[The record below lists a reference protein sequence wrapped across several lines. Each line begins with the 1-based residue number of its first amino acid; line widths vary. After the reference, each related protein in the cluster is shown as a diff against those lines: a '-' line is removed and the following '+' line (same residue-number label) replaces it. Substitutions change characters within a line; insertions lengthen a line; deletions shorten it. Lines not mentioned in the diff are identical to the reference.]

1 MKKTITIL
9 LAILMMASVFAQGAA
24 EAQAD
29 SKTVD
34 TLTITFIPSRDPDA
48 VVVAT
53 KPLEGLLKTQLA
65 SQGWT
70 VNNVKINVSTSYEA
84 AGEALDAGTTDLA
97 FIPAG
102 TYVQYEEGATAILT
116 ALRQGKSVDSLDPI
130 TWNTNEPITNSTDLV
145 VGYRSLIY
153 AGVTEKGKALAA
165 KVNNGEALTWDD
177 LNACSWGVAST
188 TSSAGYIYPSIWLNE
203 RFGKTVADLDH
214 AVQAGYAAA
223 FAGMASGMYDVIVC
237 YADGRNDYEAAWT
250 IATDSSDETGKAGM
264 GRSESIWDEL
274 NVIGVTPGIYNDT
287 VAVTKAKADI
297 YNPEFI
303 AAMQNALINVINTP
317 EGAEIFS
324 VYSHTGYAVA
334 QDSDYDAARAAL
346 KAVQ

>member
-1 MKKTITIL
+1 MKKIITIL

-237 YADGRNDYEAAWT
+237 YADGRQDYEKQWQAEWGRPNT
-250 IATDSSDETGKAGM
+250 IWEDMD
-264 GRSESIWDEL
+264 
-274 NVIGVTPGIYNDT
+274 VIGVTDFIMNDT
-287 VAVTKAKADI
+287 ISASKNSDI
-297 YNPEFI
+297 MTPEFTEALQEAFIEI
-303 AAMQNALINVINTP
+303 AKTP
-317 EGAEIFS
+317 EGKAVISIYNHE
-324 VYSHTGYAVA
+324 GYQVAV
-334 QDSDYDAARAAL
+334 DSDYNAARQ
-346 KAVQ
+346 VQKLFKD

>member
-9 LAILMMASVFAQGAA
+9 LAILMVASVFAQGAA

-153 AGVTEKGKALAA
+153 AGVT
-165 KVNNGEALTWDD
+165 
-177 LNACSWGVAST
+177 
-188 TSSAGYIYPSIWLNE
+188 
-203 RFGKTVADLDH
+203 
-214 AVQAGYAAA
+214 
-223 FAGMASGMYDVIVC
+223 
-237 YADGRNDYEAAWT
+237 
-250 IATDSSDETGKAGM
+250 
-264 GRSESIWDEL
+264 
-274 NVIGVTPGIYNDT
+274 
-287 VAVTKAKADI
+287 
-297 YNPEFI
+297 
-303 AAMQNALINVINTP
+303 
-317 EGAEIFS
+317 
-324 VYSHTGYAVA
+324 
-334 QDSDYDAARAAL
+334 
-346 KAVQ
+346 

>member
-237 YADGRNDYEAAWT
+237 YADGRQDYEKQWQAEWGRPNT
-250 IATDSSDETGKAGM
+250 IWEDMD
-264 GRSESIWDEL
+264 
-274 NVIGVTPGIYNDT
+274 VIGVTDFIMNDT
-287 VAVTKAKADI
+287 ISTSKSSDI
-297 YNPEFI
+297 MTPEFTEALQEAFIEI
-303 AAMQNALINVINTP
+303 AKTP
-317 EGAEIFS
+317 EGKAVISIYNHE
-324 VYSHTGYAVA
+324 GYQVAV
-334 QDSDYDAARAAL
+334 DSDYNAARQ
-346 KAVQ
+346 VQKLFKD

>member
-9 LAILMMASVFAQGAA
+9 LAILMMASIFAQGAA

-237 YADGRNDYEAAWT
+237 YADGRQDYEKQWQAEWGRPNT
-250 IATDSSDETGKAGM
+250 IWEDMD
-264 GRSESIWDEL
+264 
-274 NVIGVTPGIYNDT
+274 VIGVTDFIMNDT
-287 VAVTKAKADI
+287 ISASKASEKMT
-297 YNPEFI
+297 PEFI
-303 AAMQNALINVINTP
+303 SALQEAFIEIAKTEEGKKVISIYNH
-317 EGAEIFS
+317 EG
-324 VYSHTGYAVA
+324 YQVA
-334 QDSDYDAARAAL
+334 QDSDYDAART
-346 KAVQ
+346 VQSLFKK